1 MVDYC
6 RPSSLPGN
14 NTFGSGNSNNN
25 NNNNNNT
32 KDGNSNF
39 FPTVFV
45 SVYSKE
51 TERKM

>member
-1 MVDYC
+1 MVDFC

-14 NTFGSGNSNNN
+14 NTLGSGNSDNN

-39 FPTVFV
+39 FPSVFV
-45 SVYSKE
+45 SIFLME
-51 TERKM
+51 